1 MKAKSIIEK
10 LESWLN
16 RGYAITPVQALN
28 KWGCFRLSARINE
41 LRNAGT
47 PIITETIRKNGKS
60 FANYFIAQ

>member
-1 MKAKSIIEK
+1 MKTSIIDK
-10 LESWLN
+10 LHEHLVN
-16 RGYAITPVQALN
+16 GNGITPMEALK

-41 LRNAGT
+41 LRKFGM